1 MAPTRAVDVTGRFN
15 VRGIVRPRGRSHSPL
30 LLVEGSCGPDPG
42 GRCDRGGCTC
52 AGLADLVVA
61 AAGRSYKSAGV
72 PGEKWRTDVTIRFS
86 AVDGDRTKVE
96 IEEGGWDDSEAGRKA
111 SYGNCMGW
119 SQMLCALK
127 AWVEHGINLREGA
140 YR

>member
-1 MAPTRAVDVTGRFN
+1 V
-15 VRGIVRPRGRSHSPL
+15 
-30 LLVEGSCGPDPG
+30 PG
-42 GRCDRGGCTC
+42 ER
-52 AGLADLVVA
+52 LAFDW
-61 AAGRSYKSAGV
+61 GEDV
-72 PGEKWRTDVTIRFS
+72 PGEKWRTRVTMRFS
-86 AVDGDRTKVE
+86 AVDGDRTRVD

-140 YR
+140 YQ